1 MDILETRVTNSSNRK
16 VSWMGDNVEAKKGVF
31 EKATNPFGEI
41 KRVVAVMSGKGGVGK
56 SSVTALLAG
65 SLREKGFKVG
75 VLDGDLTGPSIPK
88 LFGVKEKA
96 GSLENSL
103 LPVETAT
110 GIKIISINLLLE
122 KEDDPVIWR
131 GPLISGVIKQFYS
144 EVVWEDLDY
153 LLVDLPPGTGD
164 APLTVMQSLPLTG
177 LVIVSSPQ
185 DLVAMIVR
193 KAVRMAEQLKIPI
206 IGLIENMSYLL
217 CPDCGK
223 RIDLFGESKAK
234 EVAANSGIKL
244 LGTLPV
250 FPEVAA
256 MSDAGRIEA
265 VHANIPGFFTETI
278 ENFLKNIAH

>member
-1 MDILETRVTNSSNRK
+1 
-16 VSWMGDNVEAKKGVF
+16 MGDKAEAKKGIF

-96 GSLENSL
+96 GSLESAL

-131 GPLISGVIKQFYS
+131 GPLVSGVIKQFYS
-144 EVVWEDLDY
+144 EVVWGDLDY

-185 DLVAMIVR
+185 DLVTMIVR
-193 KAVRMAEQLKIPI
+193 KAVRMAEQLQIPI
-206 IGLIENMSYLL
+206 IGLIENLSYLL

-234 EVAANSGIKL
+234 EVAANSGIEL

-250 FPEVAA
+250 FPEVTV
-256 MSDAGRIEA
+256 MSDAGKVEA
-265 VHANIPGFFTETI
+265 VHANIPGFFTETT